1 MNFLDLLNALARV
14 AKPSHQDLAPIESMD
29 IPFTQT
35 DIDSLDGLLVLMFM
49 CMVYDISDEL
59 GKDFN
64 PITPQELYDF
74 IQKHKKKDP
83 ESVEAAVEMC
93 K

>member
-1 MNFLDLLNALARV
+1 MNFLDLINALAKV
-14 AKPSHQDLAPIESMD
+14 AKPSHLDYKPVESLD
-29 IPFTQT
+29 TPFTQT
-35 DIDSLDGLLVLMFM
+35 DIDSLDGLLLLMFM
-49 CMVYDISDEL
+49 CMVHDIDDDV

-64 PITPQELYDF
+64 PVTPQELYEF

-83 ESVEAAVEMC
+83 ESVESAVEMC